1 MTSLANR
8 KRQLVADEITE
19 VALQLCAVKG
29 FDSTTVDEIVAA
41 AGVSRRTFFR
51 YFSSKEDVAIQLMAT
66 LGADMRAEL
75 AARPSIETPATA
87 LRHAVGVAIDHC
99 ADEPVKS
106 LRVVQLILRTPVLH
120 ASLLER
126 QSQWQDALA
135 AELAARLG
143 RNPHV
148 DLFPE
153 MAAGMAL
160 NAFETAMRHWSA
172 SDGAADPHELT
183 DRAFAVIAPAL
194 QP

>member
-1 MTSLANR
+1 MADR

-29 FDSTTVDEIVAA
+29 FDATTVDEIVAA
-41 AGVSRRTFFR
+41 AGISRRTFFR
-51 YFSSKEDVAIQLMAT
+51 YFSSKEDVAIQLLAT

-75 AARPSIETPATA
+75 AARPAAEAPATA

-99 ADEPVKS
+99 VGEPVKS

-120 ASLLER
+120 ARMLER
-126 QSQWQDALA
+126 QSQWRDVLA
-135 AELAARLG
+135 AELATRLD
-143 RNPHV
+143 RDPAA

-160 NAFETAMRHWSA
+160 NAFEAAMRHWSI

-183 DRAFAVIAPAL
+183 DRAFTVIAPAL
-194 QP
+194 QR